1 MVKVKLADKAIKKQK
16 GGGCKGVQTLMQLD
30 LGICYYVSMLHSMFF
45 SKGMRNIIGTQIQ
58 YLESKWSSDDKVDED
73 ASKWLFVD
81 MWNKMEYP
89 TRWVGWD
96 WKDKVCRNL
105 ANSLVGSCKLLK
117 NSGKSR
123 SNISSQFNQQIKL
136 KSGIIVSAGYNGFV
150 TDRNTHLNADKG
162 GHIGEVLKPI
172 LCTLEMKNVLFITVE
187 EYDSSKVE
195 DLVEFLSKAIV
206 GREQERDGI
215 DDIIAIR
222 VESIVHVE
230 DNEENKY
237 KLPEQFR
244 LNDIVYN
251 LDSIQFQN
259 KYDGTAEGHVI
270 AGITCPYV
278 DGDNN
283 YPRLV
288 LNSWKDND
296 VIETDWNNSHI
307 TIYGKKLEAHQ
318 TYNEALSRYN
328 QNHEQSTKEGVVG
341 LRNNWIFSA
350 SQGDCLY
357 FYTREKTSETSKQDE
372 ERIKDNILTKA
383 AMLLG
388 AKPIEVNVNGDK
400 NDMNNYNLEF
410 TIERANVGKI
420 KETLLNNPNLKKMIK
435 KMDTKEENNV
445 IHFVLVVSYKMFT
458 QNCIKKLEYI
468 ENILTM
474 TGKVPRDIIID
485 DSKTESGLR
494 YVYFGVYSEI
504 QYDVIEKLKEK
515 QLFLEMVNF
524 PKNVNTLPRKPSVVS
539 DWNGQ
544 GIFEFAER
552 EPQSVSVWSG
562 DKMIERK
569 LRPYLA
575 YYKFDYDKYIALL
588 ELDQSGGKKKHVR
601 KTKKHTK

>member
-1 MVKVKLADKAIKKQK
+1 MVKVKRAHQAIKKQK
-16 GGGCKGVQTLMQLD
+16 GGKCKDVQTLMQLD
-30 LGICYYVSMLHSMFF
+30 LGICYYVSMIHAMFF
-45 SKGMRNIIGTQIQ
+45 SKGMRSIIGTQIRH
-58 YLESKWSSDDKVDED
+58 LESKWSITDKIDENE
-73 ASKWLFVD
+73 SKWLFVD
-81 MWNKMEYP
+81 MWNKMENP
-89 TRWVGWD
+89 TRWVGTD

-105 ANSLVGSCKLLK
+105 PNSLVGSCKLLK

-123 SNISSQFNQQIKL
+123 SDISSQFNQQIKL

-172 LCTLEMKNVLFITVE
+172 LCTLEMNNVLFITVE
-187 EYDSSKVE
+187 DYDASKVE
-195 DLVEFLSKAIV
+195 DFVEFLSKAIIS
-206 GREQERDGI
+206 REQERNGV

-230 DNEENKY
+230 DNEEDKY

-278 DGDNN
+278 DGNNN

-288 LNSWKDND
+288 LNSWNDND
-296 VIETDWNNSHI
+296 IFETDWNNSHI
-307 TIYGKKLEAHQ
+307 TIYGRKLEAHQ

-357 FYTREKTSETSKQDE
+357 FYTREKTSESSKQDE

-388 AKPIEVNVNGDK
+388 AKPIEVYVKGDK

-410 TIERANVGKI
+410 TIERADVGKV

-445 IHFVLVVSYKMFT
+445 THFVLVVLYKMFT

-485 DSKTESGLR
+485 DSKRESGLR
-494 YVYFGVYSEI
+494 YVYFGVHSEI
-504 QYDVIEKLKEK
+504 QYDVIEKLKEY
-515 QLFLEMVNF
+515 QMFIEMVNF
-524 PKNVNTLPRKPSVVS
+524 PKNVNTLPRQSSFVS

-544 GIFEFAER
+544 
-552 EPQSVSVWSG
+552 
-562 DKMIERK
+562 
-569 LRPYLA
+569 
-575 YYKFDYDKYIALL
+575 
-588 ELDQSGGKKKHVR
+588 
-601 KTKKHTK
+601 